1 MSSGYALLIS
11 VGACVVAAALEGACA
26 GKNVKAFYTE
36 LRFPRY
42 SAPLWVWGII
52 GGLYYVIFWFALY
65 RLLRLDGDSA
75 LRGAALALILFM
87 MVVNALTNYVI
98 FRARNLR
105 LSFIIGNLFPI
116 MDVTLFILLMRL
128 ERLTAWALIP
138 YLLYRVYAV
147 WWGYNLWKLN
157 DDRVTVSNPI
167 K

>member
-26 GKNVKAFYTE
+26 GKNVKAFYAE

-52 GGLYYVIFWFALY
+52 GGLYYVIFWFVLY
-65 RLLRLDGDSA
+65 RLLRLGGDSA
-75 LRGAALALILFM
+75 FRVAALALILFM
-87 MVVNALTNYVI
+87 MAVNALTNYVI

-128 ERLTAWALIP
+128 ERLTAWSLIP
-138 YLLYRVYAV
+138 YLLYRIYAV
-147 WWGYNLWKLN
+147 WWGYSLWKLN

>member
-26 GKNVKAFYTE
+26 GKNVKAFYAE

-52 GGLYYVIFWFALY
+52 GGLYYVIFWFVLY
-65 RLLRLDGDSA
+65 RLLRLGGDSA
-75 LRGAALALILFM
+75 FRVAALALILFM
-87 MVVNALTNYVI
+87 MAVNALTNYVI
-98 FRARNLR
+98 FRARNLG

-128 ERLTAWALIP
+128 ERLTAWSLIP
-138 YLLYRVYAV
+138 YLLYRIYAV
-147 WWGYNLWKLN
+147 WWGYSLWKLN